1 MFRFA
6 NNLLYLFK
14 SRITSI
20 MLKQRKQSDLGIR
33 GGTLHWV
40 REDFVGQ
47 KLDYKAKQICII
59 ML

>member
-1 MFRFA
+1 
-6 NNLLYLFK
+6 
-14 SRITSI
+14 